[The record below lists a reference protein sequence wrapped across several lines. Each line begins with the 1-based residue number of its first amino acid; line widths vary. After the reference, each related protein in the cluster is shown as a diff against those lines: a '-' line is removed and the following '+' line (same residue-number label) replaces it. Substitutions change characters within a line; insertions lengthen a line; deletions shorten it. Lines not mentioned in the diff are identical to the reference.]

1 MDVNKIKKDTLLI
14 LDEGDWYLLD
24 KIGKLPNTFHGII
37 ALTATVVGIDGGNE
51 IAYLKQEGFQMNDS
65 KIPPNFD
72 PEEILLPIS
81 DDAFAS
87 KSRTTRARLIWC
99 TEDKVE
105 HFKKKMETL
114 GYRVRTN
121 HREIG
126 DLRKL
131 EKDDCLLVT

>member
-1 MDVNKIKKDTLLI
+1 MNKIKKDTLLI

-24 KIGKLPNTFHGII
+24 KIGKLPNTFYGII

-81 DDAFAS
+81 DDEFAS
-87 KSRTTRARLIWC
+87 KSRSTRARLIWC

-105 HFKKKMETL
+105 
-114 GYRVRTN
+114 RS
-121 HREIG
+121 
-126 DLRKL
+126 
-131 EKDDCLLVT
+131 